1 MKISELLKKDFVHLD
16 INVRTKDEA
25 IQHVAQLA
33 KGHPFMGDFPTFCR
47 AIYERESSGSTS
59 IGNGIA
65 IPHARTDQVK
75 DMLLVVGR
83 LTEGVKFDD
92 GDTTSVRLIFLVGTP
107 KRMVTDYLRLVGA
120 LARCLN
126 NGELREKLFT
136 VPTPE
141 ALVQEFINCEGRMLM

>member
-1 MKISELLKKDFVHLD
+1 MKISEILNKDFVRLD
-16 INVRTKDEA
+16 VAARTKDEA
-25 IQHVAQLA
+25 IQQVAQLA

-83 LTEGVKFDD
+83 LVEGVRFEDSD
-92 GDTTSVRLIFLVGTP
+92 ITPVRLIFLVGTP

-126 NGELREKLFT
+126 NGELREKLLT
-136 VPTPE
+136 VATPE
-141 ALVQEFINCEGRMLM
+141 ALVQEFVNCEGRLLM